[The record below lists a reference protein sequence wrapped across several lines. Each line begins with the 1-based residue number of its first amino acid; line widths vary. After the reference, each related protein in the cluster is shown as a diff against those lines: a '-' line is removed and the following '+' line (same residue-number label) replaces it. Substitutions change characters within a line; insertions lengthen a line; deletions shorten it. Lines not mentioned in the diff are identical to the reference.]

1 MKIFLRLVASLAV
14 FGSLSALY
22 LLPAPQVLSEATVD
36 SQLVGV
42 EPLPLQSGCPG
53 SLVEVGGVQ
62 GTDLGEI
69 ARIGAPLVAVHGA
82 ELDPE
87 QGWAR
92 FEVAGSP
99 QSTQLLSANQ
109 VQSVD
114 RPRIRGLAAAN
125 CGQPNNFGYF
135 VSGNSGPGNES
146 ILILGNPNQVEVL
159 VEVELTLATE
169 VISERVPVAAG
180 AQKEISLVALS
191 GAEPIFA
198 LSYRTSGLAVSAY
211 MQHRTVNGLTAT
223 GVDLVAPQLARKA
236 GVLPGIEVVTEGFA
250 PAELR
255 VFNPSLEQAAV
266 VLQLKDSERVEEI
279 RLMVPAGE
287 LLSQK
292 LSLAAGAN
300 LVSFESN
307 QPVVLALKNQ
317 ILDEGLDFSWMVPTD
332 GFAEPLRL
340 VVSRTST
347 LFIANPESGDLTVI
361 IQGPENQSAIVP
373 GQGQVGIAVK
383 PGSYLIS
390 SAEAFHALLSIKN
403 STGYATI
410 APTQMRNFGE
420 ELKVSVR

>member
-1 MKIFLRLVASLAV
+1 MKILFRLIASVALLGSLA
-14 FGSLSALY
+14 AIY
-22 LLPAPQVLSEATVD
+22 LLPTPSSPSQATVD

-42 EPLPLQSGCPG
+42 EPLPLQAGCPG
-53 SLVEVGGVQ
+53 PLVEVGGVQ

-69 ARIGAPLVAVHGA
+69 SRVGSPLVAVHGA
-82 ELDPE
+82 SLDSG
-87 QGWAR
+87 QSWAR

-109 VQSVD
+109 VQAVD

-125 CGQPNNFGYF
+125 CSQPNNFGYF

-159 VEVELTLATE
+159 VELELTLEGE

-180 AQKEISLVALS
+180 EQKEISLVALS
-191 GAEPIFA
+191 GAEPIFG

-223 GVDLVAPQLARKA
+223 GVDLVGPQQPSKV

-255 VFNPSLEQAAV
+255 IFNPSLEQAEV
-266 VLQLKDSERVEEI
+266 VLQLKDSEQFEMI
-279 RLMVPAGE
+279 RLLVPAGTI
-287 LLSQK
+287 LSQK
-292 LSLAAGAN
+292 VSLAEGSN
-300 LVSFESN
+300 LVFFESD
-307 QPVVLALKNQ
+307 QPVVVAMKNQ
-317 ILDEGLDFSWMVPTD
+317 ILDQGLDFSWMVPTD

-340 VVSRTST
+340 VVSRTGT
-347 LFIANPESGDLTVI
+347 LFIANPGVEDLTVI
-361 IQGPENQSAIVP
+361 IEGAEKQSAVVP
-373 GQGQVGIAVK
+373 GLGQIGVPVK

-390 SAEAFHALLSIKN
+390 SGATFHALLSIKN

-420 ELKVSVR
+420 ELEVLVR